1 MVLPDIYGLHVF
13 SDILQTSFAIEFR
26 LTPIHRSALEQS
38 HMFQDSRKISTVDSK
53 YSVHHREA
61 LNAKT
66 GEHFELEAAKAEVA
80 GKLAQAQSSI
90 AELAAEKHGLEHS
103 LATTKA
109 SLQSCEDKLVSAEV
123 GA

>member
-1 MVLPDIYGLHVF
+1 MGMHVF

-26 LTPIHRSALEQS
+26 LTPIHHSALEQS
-38 HMFQDSRKISTVDSK
+38 PMFQDSSKISTVDSK

-66 GEHFELEAAKAEVA
+66 GEHLVLEASKAEVA
-80 GKLAQAQSSI
+80 GELAQAQSSI
-90 AELAAEKHGLEHS
+90 AELAAEKQGVEHS

-109 SLQSCEDKLVSAEV
+109 SLQSCEDRLVSAEV
-123 GA
+123 GAWIHNA